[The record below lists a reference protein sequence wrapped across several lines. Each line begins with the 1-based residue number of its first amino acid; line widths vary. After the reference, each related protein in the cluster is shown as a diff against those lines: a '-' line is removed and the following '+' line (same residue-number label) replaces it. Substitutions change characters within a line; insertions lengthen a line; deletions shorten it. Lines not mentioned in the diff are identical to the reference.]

1 MSLRSC
7 RDKVAAS
14 RHPAGKL
21 PDDRTCG
28 SHCDDFPA
36 CLPSRPPDVLSNVK
50 RFLIETAV
58 DGESQVAVISVLNE
72 LRDAITKG
80 LARKNG
86 DESERP

>member
-1 MSLRSC
+1 
-7 RDKVAAS
+7 
-14 RHPAGKL
+14 
-21 PDDRTCG
+21 
-28 SHCDDFPA
+28 
-36 CLPSRPPDVLSNVK
+36 VLSNVK